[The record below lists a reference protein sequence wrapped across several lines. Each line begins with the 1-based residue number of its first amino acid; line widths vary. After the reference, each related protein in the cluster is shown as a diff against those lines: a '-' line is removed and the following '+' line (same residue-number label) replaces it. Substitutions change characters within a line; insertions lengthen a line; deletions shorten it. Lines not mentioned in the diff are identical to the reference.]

1 MVDRQ
6 KRRWALIGMT
16 AAAAIALT
24 GCTAGSETPSEGE
37 SGSSEGG
44 GSGDTLI
51 VYTNSNGDG
60 RGEWITEQA
69 AEAGIEIE
77 IVGLGG
83 ADLTNR
89 IIAEKNNPVGD
100 VVFGLNNMFFEQLKA
115 EEAIAAYEPS
125 WSGEVPADAG
135 DPADGAFW
143 PLVEQAIV
151 TVYDENRITDA
162 PTDEE
167 DLWTDE
173 KFAGRYEVN
182 PALGQ
187 ATPQLVLASI
197 LSRHLDEDGD
207 LGVSDEGWELVESY
221 YANGSPAVEGTDLYA
236 RITREEVDYGVLPSS
251 GIAARDEEYGTAT
264 GMIVPD
270 YGVPYVTEQIAQIN
284 GTGNEDKAQEFIDWF
299 GSAEVQGEFAAEF
312 NAMPVNEGAVAQANP
327 EVVELLSTLDR
338 QDIDFGFVSEN
349 LGAWVEKVTLE
360 YIG

>member
-1 MVDRQ
+1 MVDIRK
-6 KRRWALIGMT
+6 KRWSLLGI
-16 AAAAIALT
+16 AAVAAVTLT
-24 GCTAGSETPSEGE
+24 GCAGGSTETDG
-37 SGSSEGG
+37 GSSDG
-44 GSGDTLI
+44 GSDATLI
-51 VYTNSNGDG
+51 VYTNSNSDG
-60 RGEWITEQA
+60 RGEWITEKA
-69 AEAGIEIE
+69 ADAGIDIE

-115 EEAIAAYEPS
+115 EEAITAYEPE

-151 TVYDENRITDA
+151 TVYDENTTTDA
-162 PTDEE
+162 PSDEE
-167 DLWTDE
+167 DLWTE
-173 KFAGRYEVN
+173 EYAGRYEVN

-207 LGVSDEGWELVESY
+207 LGVSDEGWELVEAY

-236 RITREEVDYGVLPSS
+236 RITRDEIDYGVLPSS
-251 GIAARDEEYGTAT
+251 GIAARDEEYGTKT

-284 GTGNEDKAQEFIDWF
+284 GTGNEAKAQEFIDWF

-312 NAMPVNEGAVAQANP
+312 NSMPVNEGAVEQANP
-327 EVVELLSTLDR
+327 EIVELMGTLDR

>member
-1 MVDRQ
+1 MVDIRK
-6 KRRWALIGMT
+6 KRWTLLGAT
-16 AAAAIALT
+16 AIAAVALS
-24 GCTAGSETPSEGE
+24 GCASGEGSA
-37 SGSSEGG
+37 EGG
-44 GSGDTLI
+44 EGSGEGGDGGTLI
-51 VYTNSNGDG
+51 VYTNSNSDG

-69 AEAGIEIE
+69 AEAGFEIE

-115 EEAIAAYEPS
+115 EEAITAYEPS

-135 DPADGAFW
+135 DPADGAYW

-162 PTDEE
+162 PATLEELYTDPAY
-167 DLWTDE
+167 
-173 KFAGRYEVN
+173 AGRFEVN

-197 LSRHLDEDGD
+197 LTENLDESGD
-207 LGVSDEGWELVESY
+207 LGVSDEGWALVESY

-236 RITREEVDYGVLPSS
+236 RIDRDEVDYGVLPSS
-251 GIAARDEEYGTAT
+251 GIEARDAEYGTSTAT
-264 GMIVPD
+264 IVPE

-284 GTGNEDKAQEFIDWF
+284 GSGNDEAAQEFIDWF
-299 GSAEVQGEFAAEF
+299 GSAEVQGAFAAEF
-312 NAMPVNEGAVAQANP
+312 NAMPVNEGAIEQANP
-327 EVVELLSTLDR
+327 EVVELMDNLPR
-338 QDIDFGFVSEN
+338 QEIDFGFVSEN

>member
-1 MVDRQ
+1 MAD
-6 KRRWALIGMT
+6 KWHRRWTVLG
-16 AAAAIALT
+16 AAAITALALT
-24 GCTAGSETPSEGE
+24 GCTSTAEPGGE
-37 SGSSEGG
+37 DTGSGSGEAAGG
-44 GSGDTLI
+44 TLI
-51 VYTNSNGDG
+51 VYTNSNSDG

-69 AEAGIEIE
+69 VEAGFDIE

-125 WSGEVPADAG
+125 WSGEVPQEAG
-135 DPADGAFW
+135 DAEDGAYW

-151 TVYDENRITDA
+151 TVYDENRIDS
-162 PTDEE
+162 PPSDLDE
-167 DLWTDE
+167 LWTDADY
-173 KFAGRYEVN
+173 AGRYEVN

-197 LSRHLDEDGD
+197 LTRHLDESGD

-236 RITREEVDYGVLPSS
+236 RITRDEVDFGVLPSS
-251 GIAARDEEYGTAT
+251 GIAARDAEYGTST
-264 GMIVPD
+264 GVIVPD
-270 YGVPYVTEQIAQIN
+270 YGVPYVTEQIAPIA
-284 GTGNEDKAQEFIDWF
+284 GSDNEEQAQAFIDWF
-299 GSAEVQGEFAAEF
+299 GSAEVQGAFAAEF
-312 NAMPVNEGAVAQANP
+312 NSMPVNEGAIAQANP
-327 EVVELLSTLDR
+327 EVVELMESLPR
-338 QDIDFGFVSEN
+338 QDIDFAFVSER
-349 LGAWVEKVTLE
+349 LGEWVEKVTLE

>member
-1 MVDRQ
+1 MVDTRN
-6 KRRWALIGMT
+6 RRWLLIGLT
-16 AAAAIALT
+16 AATAIALSGCAAAAEEPGAD
-24 GCTAGSETPSEGE
+24 GGETDAPAE
-37 SGSSEGG
+37 
-44 GSGDTLI
+44 TLI
-51 VYTNSNGDG
+51 VYTNSNSDG
-60 RGEWITEQA
+60 RGEWITEKA
-69 AEAGIEIE
+69 AEAGFEIE

-115 EEAIAAYEPS
+115 EDAITAYEPE
-125 WSGEVPADAG
+125 WSGEVPEDAG

-162 PTDEE
+162 PESLEE
-167 DLWTDE
+167 LYTGMGY
-173 KFAGRYEVN
+173 AGRYEVN

-197 LSRHLDEDGD
+197 LTENLDEDGD
-207 LGVSDEGWELVESY
+207 LGVSDEGWKLVESY

-236 RITREEVDYGVLPSS
+236 RITRDEVDYGVLPSS
-251 GIAARDEEYGTAT
+251 GIAARDAEYGTKT
-264 GMIVPD
+264 GIIVPE
-270 YGVPYVTEQIAQIN
+270 YGVPYVTEQIAPIADS
-284 GTGNEDKAQEFIDWF
+284 GNEEQAQKFIDWF

-312 NAMPVNEGAVAQANP
+312 NSMPVNADAVEKANP
-327 EVVELLSTLDR
+327 EVVELMDNLPR
-338 QDIDFGFVSEN
+338 QEIDFGFVSEH
-349 LGAWVEKVTLE
+349 LGDWVEKVTLE

>member
-1 MVDRQ
+1 MVDIRK
-6 KRRWALIGMT
+6 KRWSLIGIT
-16 AAAAIALT
+16 AVAAVALS
-24 GCTAGSETPSEGE
+24 GCTGGEASTEGE
-37 SGSSEGG
+37 ASGDG

-51 VYTNSNGDG
+51 VYTNSNSDG

-69 AEAGIEIE
+69 AEAGIDIE

-115 EEAIAAYEPS
+115 EEAITAYEPS
-125 WSGEVPADAG
+125 WSGEVPAEAG

-151 TVYDENRITDA
+151 TVYDENRISDA
-162 PTDEE
+162 PSDEE
-167 DLWTDE
+167 ELWTADE
-173 KFAGRYEVN
+173 YAGRYEVN

-187 ATPQLVLASI
+187 ATPQLVLAGI
-197 LSRHLDEDGD
+197 LTRHLDEDGD

-236 RITREEVDYGVLPSS
+236 RITRDEVDYGVLPSS
-251 GIAARDEEYGTAT
+251 GIAARDAEYGTST

-270 YGVPYVTEQIAQIN
+270 YGVPYVTEQIGQIA
-284 GTGNEDKAQEFIDWF
+284 GTNNESAAQEFIDWF

-312 NAMPVNEGAVAQANP
+312 NSMPVNEGAVEQANP
-327 EVVELLSTLDR
+327 EVVELMDSVPR
-338 QDIDFGFVSEN
+338 QEIDFGFVSEN

>member
-1 MVDRQ
+1 MVDMR
-6 KRRWALIGMT
+6 KRRWSLIGIT

-24 GCTAGSETPSEGE
+24 GCTAGAEDTAD
-37 SGSSEGG
+37 SGGDG

-51 VYTNSNGDG
+51 VYTNSNSDG
-60 RGEWITEQA
+60 RGEWITEKA
-69 AEAGIEIE
+69 GEAGIDIE

-115 EEAIAAYEPS
+115 EEAITAYEPA
-125 WSGEVPADAG
+125 WADEVPADSG
-135 DPADGAFW
+135 DPADGVFW

-167 DLWTDE
+167 DLWSEDY
-173 KFAGRYEVN
+173 AGRYEVN

-197 LSRHLDEDGD
+197 LTRYLDEDGD
-207 LGVSDEGWELVESY
+207 LGVSDEGWEKVEAY

-236 RITREEVDYGVLPSS
+236 RISRDEVDYGVLPSS
-251 GIAARDEEYGTAT
+251 GIASRDEEYGTTT
-264 GMIVPD
+264 GMIVPE

-312 NAMPVNEGAVAQANP
+312 NSMPVNEGAVAQANP
-327 EVVELLSTLDR
+327 EVVELLDTLPR

>member
-1 MVDRQ
+1 MVDIRK
-6 KRRWALIGMT
+6 KRWSLIGIT
-16 AAAAIALT
+16 AIAAVALS
-24 GCTAGSETPSEGE
+24 GCASGTEEPSGGNADEGASDE
-37 SGSSEGG
+37 
-44 GSGDTLI
+44 TLI
-51 VYTNSNGDG
+51 VYTNSNSDG

-115 EEAIAAYEPS
+115 EEAITAYEPS
-125 WSGEVPADAG
+125 WSGEVPAEAG
-135 DPADGAFW
+135 DPTDGAYW
-143 PLVEQAIV
+143 PLVEQAIA

-173 KFAGRYEVN
+173 AYAGRYEVN

-187 ATPQLVLASI
+187 ATPQLVLAGI
-197 LSRHLDEDGD
+197 LTRYLDEDGD
-207 LGVSDEGWELVESY
+207 LGVSDEGWSMIESY

-236 RITREEVDYGVLPSS
+236 RIDRDEVDYGVIPSS
-251 GIAARDEEYGTAT
+251 GIAARDAEYGTKT
-264 GMIVPD
+264 GMIVPE
-270 YGVPYVTEQIAQIN
+270 YGVPYVTEQIAQIADS
-284 GTGNEDKAQEFIDWF
+284 GNDETAQEFIDWF

-312 NAMPVNEGAVAQANP
+312 NSMPVNEGAVEQANP
-327 EVVELLSTLDR
+327 EVVELMESVPR
-338 QDIDFGFVSEN
+338 QEMDFGFVSEN

>member
-1 MVDRQ
+1 MVDIRK
-6 KRRWALIGMT
+6 KRWSLIGI
-16 AAAAIALT
+16 AAATAIALT
-24 GCTAGSETPSEGE
+24 GCTPAAESSGGDGE
-37 SGSSEGG
+37 SGPTDEGG
-44 GSGDTLI
+44 TLI
-51 VYTNSNGDG
+51 VYTNSNSDG
-60 RGEWITEQA
+60 RGEWVTEKA
-69 AEAGIEIE
+69 AEAGIDIE

-100 VVFGLNNMFFEQLKA
+100 VVFGLNTMFFEQLKA
-115 EEAIAAYEPS
+115 EDAISAYEPE
-125 WSGEVPADAG
+125 WSDEVPADAG
-135 DPADGAFW
+135 DAADGVYW

-151 TVYDENRITDA
+151 TVYDENRISD
-162 PTDEE
+162 PVSDEE
-167 DLWTDE
+167 ELWTDE
-173 KFAGRYEVN
+173 EYAGRFEVN

-236 RITREEVDYGVLPSS
+236 RITRDEIDYGVLPSS
-251 GIAARDEEYGTAT
+251 GIEARDAEYSTST
-264 GMIVPD
+264 GMVVPE
-270 YGVPYVTEQIAQIN
+270 YGVPYVTEQIAPIA
-284 GTGNEDKAQEFIDWF
+284 GTPREKTAQEFIDWF

-312 NAMPVNEGAVAQANP
+312 NSMPVNEGAVEQANP
-327 EVVELLSTLDR
+327 DVVALMAELPR
-338 QDIDFGFVSEN
+338 QEIDFSLVSEN

>member
-1 MVDRQ
+1 MVDIRK
-6 KRRWALIGMT
+6 KRWSLLGI
-16 AAAAIALT
+16 AAVAAVTLT
-24 GCTAGSETPSEGE
+24 GCAGGSTETDG
-37 SGSSEGG
+37 GSSDG
-44 GSGDTLI
+44 GSDATLI
-51 VYTNSNGDG
+51 VYTNSNSDG
-60 RGEWITEQA
+60 RGEWITEKA
-69 AEAGIEIE
+69 ADAGIDIE

-115 EEAIAAYEPS
+115 EEAITAYEPE

-151 TVYDENRITDA
+151 TVYDENKITDA
-162 PTDEE
+162 PSDEE
-167 DLWTDE
+167 DLWTE
-173 KFAGRYEVN
+173 KYAGRYEVN

-207 LGVSDEGWELVESY
+207 LGVSDEGWELVEAY

-236 RITREEVDYGVLPSS
+236 RITRDEIDYGVLPSS
-251 GIAARDEEYGTAT
+251 GIAARDEEYGTKT

-270 YGVPYVTEQIAQIN
+270 YGVPYVTEQIAQMS
-284 GTGNEDKAQEFIDWF
+284 GTDNEAKAQEFIDWF

-312 NAMPVNEGAVAQANP
+312 NSMPVNEGAVEQANP
-327 EVVELLSTLDR
+327 EVVELMGTLDR

>member
-1 MVDRQ
+1 MVDIRN
-6 KRRWALIGMT
+6 KRWSLLGI
-16 AAAAIALT
+16 AAIAAVALS
-24 GCTAGSETPSEGE
+24 GCAGDAGGEGG
-37 SGSSEGG
+37 SGDGG
-44 GSGDTLI
+44 GSNDTLI
-51 VYTNSNGDG
+51 VYTNSNSDG
-60 RGEWITEQA
+60 RGEWITEKA
-69 AEAGIEIE
+69 ADAGIDIE

-115 EEAIAAYEPS
+115 EEAITAYEPE

-143 PLVEQAIV
+143 PLVQQAIV
-151 TVYDENRITDA
+151 TVYDENRISDA
-162 PTDEE
+162 PSDEE

-173 KFAGRYEVN
+173 EYAGRYEVN

-187 ATPQLVLASI
+187 ATPQLVLAGI

-207 LGVSDEGWELVESY
+207 LGVSDEGWDLVKSY

-236 RITREEVDYGVLPSS
+236 RISRDEVDYGVLPSS
-251 GIAARDEEYGTAT
+251 GIAARDAEYGTST
-264 GMIVPD
+264 GMIVPE
-270 YGVPYVTEQIAQIN
+270 YGVPYVTEQIAQIA
-284 GTGNEDKAQEFIDWF
+284 GTDNEAKAQEFIDWF

-312 NAMPVNEGAVAQANP
+312 NAMPVNEGAVDKANP
-327 EVVELLSTLDR
+327 EVVELMDSLPR

>member
-1 MVDRQ
+1 MVDMR
-6 KRRWALIGMT
+6 KRRWSLIGLT

-24 GCTAGSETPSEGE
+24 GCSAGGEEPAGEGE
-37 SGSSEGG
+37 SG

-51 VYTNSNGDG
+51 VYTNSNSDG
-60 RGEWITEQA
+60 RGEWITEKA
-69 AEAGIEIE
+69 KDAGIDIE

-115 EEAIAAYEPS
+115 EEAITAYEPA

-135 DPADGAFW
+135 DPADGVFW

-151 TVYDENRITDA
+151 TVYDEARITDA

-173 KFAGRYEVN
+173 QYAGRYEVN
-182 PALGQ
+182 PSLGQ

-207 LGVSDEGWELVESY
+207 LGVSDEGWDLVKDY

-236 RITREEVDYGVLPSS
+236 RITRDEIDYGVIPSS
-251 GIAARDEEYGTAT
+251 GIAARDEEYGTTT
-264 GMIVPD
+264 GMIVPE

-284 GTGNEDKAQEFIDWF
+284 GTGNEKKAQEFIDWF
-299 GSAEVQGEFAAEF
+299 GSADVQGEFAAEF
-312 NAMPVNEGAVAQANP
+312 NSMPVNEGAVDKANP
-327 EVVELLSTLDR
+327 EVIELMETLPR
-338 QDIDFGFVSEN
+338 QEIDFGFVSEN

>member
-1 MVDRQ
+1 MVDMR
-6 KRRWALIGMT
+6 KRRWSLLGIT
-16 AAAAIALT
+16 AAAAIALS
-24 GCTAGSETPSEGE
+24 GCAAGDGSSD
-37 SGSSEGG
+37 SGSGDGEG

-51 VYTNSNGDG
+51 VYTNSNSDG
-60 RGEWITEQA
+60 RGEWITEKA
-69 AEAGIEIE
+69 AEAGIDIE

-115 EEAIAAYEPS
+115 EDAITAYEPS

-167 DLWTDE
+167 DLWTEDY
-173 KFAGRYEVN
+173 AGRYEVN

-197 LSRHLDEDGD
+197 LTRYLDEDGD
-207 LGVSDEGWELVESY
+207 LGVSDEGWEKVEAY

-236 RITREEVDYGVLPSS
+236 RISREEVDYGVLPSS
-251 GIAARDEEYGTAT
+251 GIAARDEEYGTTT
-264 GMIVPD
+264 GMIVPE

-284 GTGNEDKAQEFIDWF
+284 GTGNEEKAQEFIDWF

-312 NAMPVNEGAVAQANP
+312 NSMPVNEGAIEQANP
-327 EVVELLSTLDR
+327 EVVELLEGLPR

>member
-1 MVDRQ
+1 MVDIRK
-6 KRRWALIGMT
+6 KRWSLIGIT
-16 AAAAIALT
+16 AIAAVALT
-24 GCTAGSETPSEGE
+24 GCAGGEQSSGDGAGSVKD
-37 SGSSEGG
+37 EGG
-44 GSGDTLI
+44 KLI
-51 VYTNSNGDG
+51 VYTNSNSDG

-69 AEAGIEIE
+69 ADAGFEIE

-100 VVFGLNNMFFEQLKA
+100 VVFGLNNMFFEQLKS
-115 EEAIAAYEPS
+115 EKAITAYEPA
-125 WSGEVPADAG
+125 WNEEVPANAG

-151 TVYDENRITDA
+151 TVYDENRVDSPPADLEELYTDKSY
-162 PTDEE
+162 E
-167 DLWTDE
+167 
-173 KFAGRYEVN
+173 GRYEVN

-197 LSRHLDEDGD
+197 LTENLDKSGD
-207 LGVSDEGWELVESY
+207 LGVSDKGWDLVKSY

-236 RITREEVDYGVLPSS
+236 RITRDEVDYGVLPSS
-251 GIAARDEEYGTAT
+251 GIEARDAEYETKTGT
-264 GMIVPD
+264 IVPD
-270 YGVPYVTEQIAQIN
+270 YGVPYVTEQIAQIT
-284 GTGNEDKAQEFIDWF
+284 GTGNEKQAQEFIDWF
-299 GSAEVQGEFAAEF
+299 GSAEVQGDFAKEF
-312 NAMPVNEGAVAQANP
+312 NAMPVNEKAVESANP
-327 EVVELLSTLDR
+327 EVIELMKSLPR

>member
-1 MVDRQ
+1 MADMRK
-6 KRRWALIGMT
+6 KRWSLIGIT
-16 AAAAIALT
+16 AVAAIALT
-24 GCTAGSETPSEGE
+24 GCTTGGD
-37 SGSSEGG
+37 GSSDDAGDGG

-51 VYTNSNGDG
+51 VYTNSNSDG
-60 RGEWITEQA
+60 RGEWVTEKA
-69 AEAGIEIE
+69 AEAGIDIE

-89 IIAEKNNPVGD
+89 IIAEKSNPVGD
-100 VVFGLNNMFFEQLKA
+100 VVFGLNNMFFEQLKS
-115 EEAIAAYEPS
+115 EEAITAYEPS

-173 KFAGRYEVN
+173 EYAGRYEVN

-207 LGVSDEGWELVESY
+207 LGVSDEGWDLVKDY

-236 RITREEVDYGVLPSS
+236 RISRDEVDYGVIPSS
-251 GIAARDEEYGTAT
+251 GISARDEEYSTST
-264 GMIVPD
+264 GMIVPE
-270 YGVPYVTEQIAQIN
+270 YGVPYVTEQIAQIA
-284 GTGNEDKAQEFIDWF
+284 GTGNEAKAQEFIDWF
-299 GSAEVQGEFAAEF
+299 GSAEVQGEFATEF
-312 NAMPVNEGAVAQANP
+312 NSMPVNEGAVDKAAP
-327 EVVELLSTLDR
+327 EVAELMDTLPR

-349 LGAWVEKVTLE
+349 LGSWVEKVTLE